1 MKLKIDHLS
10 RYTYQEKVSLNPHD
24 LYLIP
29 QQRSYI
35 KILDAQLDISPN
47 PLGKNERI
55 NAEGNPFYQVWFGED
70 TSELVVRSSLQ
81 LEISKY
87 NPYGFILHK
96 EVLFPFDFFVYPD
109 AFKEPLRLFIEG
121 EESNEKLKIY
131 TQNTINQ
138 TLDFISF
145 LTLLVANIHQDW
157 KHIIRMEEG
166 LMTIDEMIDQKEGSC
181 RDLSWLLIQML
192 RSVGLA
198 SRFVSGYAFNPEL
211 DEGHELH
218 AWVEVFLPGAGWIG
232 LDPSLGLLA
241 DQNYIP
247 LACSF
252 HPLNT
257 LPIYGSYGG
266 TGSSHLTS
274 EVIIKEV
281 KD

>member
-1 MKLKIDHLS
+1 MILKIDHLS

-35 KILDAQLDISPN
+35 KILDSQLSIFPN

-55 NAEGNPFYQVWFGED
+55 NAEGNPFYQVWFGDD
-70 TSELVVRSSLQ
+70 TSELAVKSSLV
-81 LEISKY
+81 LEISNY
-87 NPYGFILHK
+87 NPYGFILQK
-96 EVLFPFDFFVYPD
+96 EVVFPFDFFVYTD
-109 AFKEPLRLFIEG
+109 AFEESLRLFIKT
-121 EESNEKLKIY
+121 EERNEQLKSY
-131 TQNTINQ
+131 VQGCINQ
-138 TLDFISF
+138 SSDFISF
-145 LTLLVANIHQDW
+145 LTLLVANIHRDW

-166 LMTIDEMIDQKEGSC
+166 LMTVEEMVEKKEGSC

-211 DEGHELH
+211 EEGHELH

-247 LACSF
+247 LACSY

-257 LPIYGSYGG
+257 LPIYGTYGG
-266 TGSSHLTS
+266 GGSSHLTS

-281 KD
+281 KE